1 MRQPRTLLFAVQ
13 LALGS
18 AFLLFGPHAAMAEDQ
33 PKNTVQ
39 SPDILLGPL
48 FSDVQSAKLFPD
60 QKTFA
65 DAVPKSDPYMI
76 LADYRMQ
83 RNQSGFDLRHF
94 VDLNFD
100 LPKAGEKYVP
110 PADQN
115 LREHIDGL
123 WPVLTRTTDK
133 AAKWDSLLPLPESYV
148 VPGGRFRE
156 VYYWDSYFTM
166 LGLAESGHWDKVAS
180 MVDNFAYELDSW
192 GHIPNGNRSY
202 YLSRSQPPFFSLMVE
217 LLATHDSQAL
227 KKYRP
232 QMEKEYAYWME
243 GVDALQP
250 GQSSQR
256 VVKLD
261 DGAVLNRYWDNRDT
275 PRPESWLDDINTAKK
290 YPSRPATEIYRD
302 LRSAAASG
310 WDFSSRWMDDPQQ
323 LGTIRTT
330 SIVPVDLNALMFKM
344 EKLLAKASQDGGDSA
359 AASRYEGLAS
369 DRQKAMERYL
379 WNEKEGWY
387 ADYDLKTKQVRNQL
401 TAAALF
407 PLYVK
412 AASQERADKTA
423 AAAEAQLIKAGGIS
437 TTTVNSG
444 QQWDAPNGW
453 APLQWVATEGLQNYG
468 HKKVAMD
475 VTWRFLTNV
484 QHTYDREQKLVEK
497 YDVSTT
503 GTGGGGGEY
512 PLQDGFGWTN
522 GVTLKMLDMVCPQ
535 ANPCDKLPATQPAAN
550 DEPATTAPAATGN
563 QPAANSA
570 PTTTDQ
576 PAATTPST
584 TSDQPSVTTPPAT
597 TDQPSSTT
605 SPSTTTDQ
613 PSATTSPTTTDQPSS
628 NTPPATSNQPSVTT
642 PPATSGNASSQ
653 PAANDDSAETQKSVG
668 Q

>member
-1 MRQPRTLLFAVQ
+1 MITPQKLRPRLLPLV
-13 LALGS
+13 LGS
-18 AFLLFGPHAAMAEDQ
+18 ALLAVAATGNAEEMHSGQ
-33 PKNTVQ
+33 TN

-48 FSDVQSAKLFPD
+48 FNDVQSAKLFPD

-65 DAVPKSDPYMI
+65 DAVPKSDPLTI

-83 RNQSGFDLRHF
+83 RRQSGFDLRHF
-94 VDLNFD
+94 VDMNFT
-100 LPKAGEKYVP
+100 LPAEGEKYVP
-110 PADQN
+110 PAGQS

-133 AAKWDSLLPLPESYV
+133 ASNKWDSLLPLPKPYI

-166 LGLAESGHWDKVAS
+166 LGLAESDHWDKIS
-180 MVDNFAYELDSW
+180 DMVDNFAYELDTW

-217 LLATHDSQAL
+217 LLATHDSEAL

-243 GVDALQP
+243 GADALQA
-250 GQSSQR
+250 GQANKR
-256 VVKLD
+256 VVKLE
-261 DGAVLNRYWDNRDT
+261 DGSLLNRYWDDRDT
-275 PRPESWLDDINTAKK
+275 PRPESWLDDITTAKSN
-290 YPSRPATEIYRD
+290 PNRPATEIYRD

-310 WDFSSRWMDDPQQ
+310 WDFSSRWMDDPQK

-344 EKLLAKASQDGGDSA
+344 EKLLARASQESGD
-359 AASRYEGLAS
+359 AASASKYEALATA
-369 DRQKAMERYL
+369 RQQAMEKYL

-387 ADYDLKTKQVRNQL
+387 ADYDLKSKKVRNQL

-412 AASQERADKTA
+412 AAAQDRADKVA
-423 AAAEAQLIKAGGIS
+423 AATSSRLLKPGGIT

-468 HKKVAMD
+468 QNKVAMD
-475 VTWRFLTNV
+475 VTWRFLKNV

-497 YDVSTT
+497 YDVSST

-512 PLQDGFGWTN
+512 PLQDGFGWSN
-522 GVTLKMLDMVCPQ
+522 GVTLKMLDLVCPKEK
-535 ANPCDKLPATQPAAN
+535 PCDSVPEHQPAAN
-550 DEPATTAPAATGN
+550 DEAAPVKSTA
-563 QPAANSA
+563 Q
-570 PTTTDQ
+570 
-576 PAATTPST
+576 
-584 TSDQPSVTTPPAT
+584 
-597 TDQPSSTT
+597 
-605 SPSTTTDQ
+605 
-613 PSATTSPTTTDQPSS
+613 
-628 NTPPATSNQPSVTT
+628 
-642 PPATSGNASSQ
+642 
-653 PAANDDSAETQKSVG
+653 
-668 Q
+668 

>member
-1 MRQPRTLLFAVQ
+1 MITPQKLRPRLLPLV
-13 LALGS
+13 LGS
-18 AFLLFGPHAAMAEDQ
+18 ALLAVAASGAAEEMNAGQ
-33 PKNTVQ
+33 TN

-65 DAVPKSDPYMI
+65 DAVPNSDPLTI

-83 RNQSGFDLRHF
+83 RRQSGFDLRHF
-94 VDLNFD
+94 VEVNFT
-100 LPKAGEKYVP
+100 LPGEGEKYVP
-110 PADQN
+110 PAGQS

-133 AAKWDSLLPLPESYV
+133 ASNKWDSLLPLPKPYV

-166 LGLAESGHWDKVAS
+166 LGLAESGHWDKIS
-180 MVDNFAYELDSW
+180 DMVDNFAYEIDTF

-217 LLATHDSQAL
+217 LLATHDSDAL

-232 QMEKEYAYWME
+232 QMEKEYAYWMD

-250 GQSSQR
+250 GQANKR

-261 DGAVLNRYWDNRDT
+261 DGAVLNRYWDDRDT
-275 PRPESWLDDINTAKK
+275 PRPESWLDDVNTAKSN
-290 YPSRPATEIYRD
+290 PNRSATEIYRD

-310 WDFSSRWMDDPQQ
+310 WDFSSRWMDDPQK

-344 EKLLAKASQDGGDSA
+344 EKLLARASQESGD
-359 AASRYEGLAS
+359 AASASKYEALATA
-369 DRQKAMERYL
+369 RQKAIESHL
-379 WNEKEGWY
+379 WNDKEGWY
-387 ADYDLKTKQVRNQL
+387 ADYDLKNKKVRNQL

-412 AASQERADKTA
+412 AAAQDRADKVAVATSSRLL
-423 AAAEAQLIKAGGIS
+423 QPGGIA

-468 HKKVAMD
+468 KDKVAMD
-475 VTWRFLTNV
+475 VTWRFLKNV
-484 QHTYDREQKLVEK
+484 QHTYDREKKLVEK

-512 PLQDGFGWTN
+512 PLQDGFGWSN
-522 GVTLKMLDMVCPQ
+522 GVTLKMLDLVCPKEK
-535 ANPCDKLPATQPAAN
+535 PCDSVPEKQPAAN
-550 DEPATTAPAATGN
+550 DEAAPVKAAA
-563 QPAANSA
+563 Q
-570 PTTTDQ
+570 
-576 PAATTPST
+576 
-584 TSDQPSVTTPPAT
+584 
-597 TDQPSSTT
+597 
-605 SPSTTTDQ
+605 
-613 PSATTSPTTTDQPSS
+613 
-628 NTPPATSNQPSVTT
+628 
-642 PPATSGNASSQ
+642 
-653 PAANDDSAETQKSVG
+653 
-668 Q
+668 